1 MKEVKRIKIIHILH
15 SVGGVDVSLRFI
27 LENIDS
33 SKFENIVIHGIEDT
47 KKSYLNNNNHSI
59 KEYRLSIIRNISLIK
74 DFHAFIKAYQIIKKE
89 NPNLIHCHSTKGGII
104 GRIIGYLLKIN
115 VLHTPQAFSY
125 LSAENKIKRHI
136 FIYIE
141 RLLKFNNSYLLASS
155 FSEKELAI
163 NIIKYEKKNVLHF
176 NNSITPFK
184 IIKKLSIQKVWPD
197 NYICTVGRPSYQ
209 KNIELMVRVLKEI
222 NKSLD
227 IHLVIMGVG
236 HHSDKLETVKNLIK
250 ELGLE
255 KSITLLEWT
264 TRENVFNIIK
274 HSKVYLSTARYE
286 GLPYSVIEALAL
298 SKPCVVSD
306 CDGNRDL
313 IQNDYN
319 GFVIQN
325 EDINEYSDKIKLL
338 LNDNDLLNKLS
349 ANASISFNQNYN
361 IEKNIQYLEQIYTD
375 YSIK

>member
-1 MKEVKRIKIIHILH
+1 MEKIKIVHILH
-15 SVGGVDVSLRFI
+15 AVGGVDISLRFI
-27 LENIDS
+27 IENINTDG
-33 SKFENIVIHGIEDT
+33 FENIIIHGKNDTED
-47 KKSYLNNNNHSI
+47 SYKDRNSHLL
-59 KEYRLSIIRNISLIK
+59 KEYKVSIYRDISLIRDTLALINVYK
-74 DFHAFIKAYQIIKKE
+74 IIKKE
-89 NPNLIHCHSTKGGII
+89 RPNLIHCHSTKGGII
-104 GRIIGYLLKIN
+104 GRLVGFMLNIN
-115 VLHTPQAFSY
+115 VLHTPQAFSFLSTDNFFKKRIY
-125 LSAENKIKRHI
+125 LIIEKI
-136 FIYIE
+136 F
-141 RLLKFNNSYLLASS
+141 KFKNSYLLASS
-155 FSEKELAI
+155 ISESKLAI
-163 NIIKYEKKNVLHF
+163 HKVHYDEKKILLF
-176 NNSITPFK
+176 NNSIKPLDSYSEL
-184 IIKKLSIQKVWPD
+184 IINKTWPD

-209 KNIELMVRVLKEI
+209 KNIELMVRVLKEV

-255 KSITLLEWT
+255 KSITLLDWT
-264 TRENVFNIIK
+264 NRENVLNIIK

-313 IQNDYN
+313 IQNNYN

-325 EDINEYSDKIKLL
+325 EDIYEYSVKIKHL
-338 LNDNDLLNKLS
+338 LNDNNLLNKLS
-349 ANASISFNQNYN
+349 ANALISFNQNYN
-361 IEKNIQYLEQIYTD
+361 IKKNIKYLEQIYTD